1 MCTLH
6 LRSGLGVQ
14 QMSNLPVKRNP
25 NIKTK
30 LIAQHGQIV
39 SAIARKSITIRRLER
54 ELDDAIEALASLQA
68 QIEAED
74 ATIN

>member
-1 MCTLH
+1 
-6 LRSGLGVQ
+6 
-14 QMSNLPVKRNP
+14 MSLPVKTDMK
-25 NIKTK
+25 IK
-30 LIAQHGQIV
+30 LIEQHKQV
-39 SAIARKSITIRRLER
+39 VNAIARKTITIRRLER

>member
-1 MCTLH
+1 
-6 LRSGLGVQ
+6 V
-14 QMSNLPVKRNP
+14 NLPAKRDP
-25 NIKTK
+25 SIKSK
-30 LIAQHGQIV
+30 LIAQHSQIV
-39 SAIARKSITIRRLER
+39 SAIARKTITIRRLER

>member
-1 MCTLH
+1 
-6 LRSGLGVQ
+6 
-14 QMSNLPVKRNP
+14 MSNLPIKRDP
-25 NIKTK
+25 NIKSK

-39 SAIARKSITIRRLER
+39 SAIARKTITIRRLER